1 MRQDEFHRWKHVPA
15 LGAAFAGAF
24 LCSLGLWAAEEPA
37 APPEAGIEI
46 KVYDPAEG
54 EKRREELAELGQ
66 EFQKL
71 VREHAEVREKWAGD
85 FARAQ
90 LKIEKCALLLERYLP
105 GTTRDDQFKR
115 ELEAGRAIVRAL
127 AGGKNSPPA
136 RTGLLELAYLSDIDG
151 SAQPYYLYVP
161 EKLDPA
167 KRAPLLLFLHG
178 YVGDLDKVNWF
189 DQTVPESAK
198 KIAEKM
204 GGMML
209 APFARSN
216 TDFEGIGERDVL
228 RTIEQVK
235 RDYAVDPGRV
245 YLTGASMGASGAWT
259 IGAHFPDAFAALV
272 PAAGRTDYNLWQ
284 KVDRGVLT
292 EFKQFIVDRDFAITL
307 QPNFR
312 NLPVW
317 AFHGEEDMLVDPDQ
331 SRRMIAALKGLGFD
345 ALYEEFPKGDHWS
358 CFDAYDS
365 EKLLTWLGTKKLA
378 SRPDRVSYRTYH
390 PRFNHA
396 YWVTIDDF
404 AEFGK
409 PAEIEAK
416 VESPWL
422 ISVRAENVAR
432 FTLNVATEFFLQRDL
447 QARLPDGRLIKPT
460 ATKDGLATFTLNE
473 VPEGGLRKRGELCG
487 PVYEAY
493 QRPFCMVFGTTGEA
507 QAANQTR
514 VDVAKAALEWYDFAA
529 GIPRIRKDTSV
540 TDEDIKQ
547 YNLILFGTPKT
558 NRILQRIA
566 DKLPIGIDEGKFT
579 VGAKTYE
586 GGKLGLAMI
595 YPNPLNPERTVVI
608 YSGTRW
614 GEALSKNHKLDLLP
628 DYIVFDDTTAPVSST
643 NNFKVAGFFDINW
656 KLDAKLMWFGP
667 EKEPDNK

>member
-1 MRQDEFHRWKHVPA
+1 LA
-15 LGAAFAGAF
+15 LGAAFAGVF
-24 LCSLGLWAAEEPA
+24 LFSLVLSAAEETTTPLDK
-37 APPEAGIEI
+37 GFEI
-46 KVYDPAEG
+46 KAYDPAET
-54 EKRREELAELGQ
+54 EKRRQELVELGQ

-71 VREHAEVREKWAGD
+71 AREHAEVREKWAGD

-90 LKIEKCALLLERYLP
+90 LKLEKCALLLERYFP
-105 GTTRDDQFKR
+105 GTARDDRFKR
-115 ELEAGRAIVRAL
+115 ELDGGRAIIRAL
-127 AGGKNSPPA
+127 ASGKNSPPP
-136 RTGLLELAYLSDIDG
+136 RTGLIELAYLSDIDG

-161 EKLDPA
+161 EKLDLA
-167 KRAPLLLFLHG
+167 KPAPLLLFLHG

-198 KIAEKM
+198 QMAEKM

-228 RTIEQVK
+228 RTIELAK
-235 RDYAVDPGRV
+235 RDYAIDAGRV
-245 YLTGASMGASGAWT
+245 YLTGASMGASGVWT
-259 IGAHFPDAFAALV
+259 IGAHTPDAFAAIV
-272 PAAGRTDYNLWQ
+272 PASGRTDYNLWQ
-284 KVDRGVLT
+284 RVDRGVLT
-292 EFKQFIVDRDFAITL
+292 EFKQFLVDRDFAITL

-317 AFHGEEDMLVDPDQ
+317 AFHGEEDLLVDPEQ
-331 SRRMIAALKGLGFD
+331 SRRMIRALAGLKFD

-358 CFDAYDS
+358 CFNAYESD
-365 EKLLTWLGTKKLA
+365 KLLAWLGTKKLA
-378 SRPDRVSYRTYH
+378 SRPDHVSYRTYH
-390 PRFNHA
+390 PRFNRA

-416 VESPWL
+416 VESQWL

-432 FTLNVATEFFLQRDL
+432 FTLNVATAFFRQRDL
-447 QARLPDGRLIKPT
+447 QVRLPDGRLIKPT
-460 ATKDGLATFTLNE
+460 ANKDGLATFTPIQIGE
-473 VPEGGLRKRGELCG
+473 TPKGDLRKRGEVSG

-493 QRPFCMVFGTTGEA
+493 QRPFCMVFGSVGDA
-507 QAANQTR
+507 RAAEQTKADAGR
-514 VDVAKAALEWYDFAA
+514 AALEWYDFAA
-529 GIPRIRKDTSV
+529 GVPRVKKDTSV
-540 TDEDIKQ
+540 TDDDIKQ

-558 NRILQRIA
+558 NRVIQRIA

-586 GGKLGLAMI
+586 GEKLGLAMI
-595 YPNPLNPERTVVI
+595 YPNPLNRERTVVI

-614 GEALSKNHKLDLLP
+614 GEALAKNHKLDLLP
-628 DYIVFDDTTAPVSST
+628 DYIVFDDTTSPVSST
-643 NNFKVAGFFDINW
+643 NNFKVAGFFDIGW

-667 EKEPDNK
+667 EKAPEKK